1 MSDFTKQIQ
10 AHRKSE
16 LDVMFNDKKTE
27 NGDDSHISTGNHLI
41 DLLFRGEYYT
51 HHLEK
56 VRIGDSDLEKLF
68 AMFVR
73 DPRYGLKYRDYGRIL
88 MRQAGVSAEN
98 VALAG
103 RYDDLWEN
111 PLSDELNMDW
121 VNYLF
126 EQCKAGNELA
136 KKWMPH
142 YQAKDKNGKPTKSTI
157 MAAKFR
163 RLLSMNKQTY
173 GKFVKCDTVESKL
186 SDHRNDDIDFSK
198 LPSLAL
204 LKYWARFAGT
214 SKNNPNT
221 DMAERFQTYLDSVK
235 KGENKMNMNT
245 ASVYDIYRNAN
256 KINADIAFAQI
267 EKISGSWLPIVDTSG
282 SMFWESSD
290 DAISKALAVAHYLA
304 KCSTYAPNKVVSFS
318 SCPKLIE
325 LGVTPSSN
333 LRYELPKE
341 NGTMYNREIRSM
353 YTGDCSNTDF
363 GAVMKRLSLLTSEF
377 PDYLVVLTDG
387 EFDNGGNAA
396 NQRVLDDWH
405 RRGIRTKMV
414 WWNFNAR
421 NITTPDVI
429 RQGSDGS
436 IFISGYNPQ
445 ILKFLNCD
453 FNAELFLST
462 LLSEYKKAISQ
473 D

>member
-16 LDVMFNDKKTE
+16 LDMIFNDKKTE

-163 RLLSMNKQTY
+163 RLLGMNKQTY

-387 EFDNGGNAA
+387 EFDDGGNAA

>member
-1 MSDFTKQIQ
+1 MSDLTTQVQ

-16 LDVMFNDKKTE
+16 LEMVFNDKHTE
-27 NGDDSHISTGNHLI
+27 NGDDSNISTGNHLV

-51 HHLEK
+51 KHLRE
-56 VRIGDSDLEKLF
+56 VTIGNSEVEKLF

-73 DPRYGLKYRDYGRIL
+73 DPRHGLKYRDYGRVL

-103 RYDDLWEN
+103 RLDDLWEN
-111 PLSDELNMDW
+111 PVSGELNMEW
-121 VNYLF
+121 VKFLF
-126 EQCKAGNELA
+126 DQCKDGNELA

-142 YQAKDKNGKPTKSTI
+142 YQAKEDGKPTKSTI

-163 RLLSMNKQTY
+163 RMLGMNKQAY
-173 GKFVKCDTVESKL
+173 GKFVKCNTVESKL
-186 SDHRNDDIDFSK
+186 SSHRNDDIDFSK

-204 LKYWARFAGT
+204 IKYWARFAGT
-214 SKNNPNT
+214 SKTNPKT
-221 DMAERFQTYLDSVK
+221 DMAERFQAYLDSVK
-235 KGENKMNMNT
+235 KGESKMNMST
-245 ASVYDIYRNAN
+245 ASVYDIYRNAD

-282 SMFWESSD
+282 SMFWKESN

-325 LGVTPSSN
+325 LGVTLPPFDTTCK
-333 LRYELPKE
+333 LPKE
-341 NGTMYNREIRSM
+341 NGTVYNREIRSM

-363 GAVMKRLSLLTSEF
+363 GAVMKCLSKLTTDF

-387 EFDNGGNAA
+387 EFDEGSNSANRHTLMMWRRNG
-396 NQRVLDDWH
+396 
-405 RRGIRTKMV
+405 IKTKMV
-414 WWNFNAR
+414 WWNFNPR
-421 NITTPDVI
+421 NTTSPEVI
-429 RQGSDGS
+429 RQGEDGS

-445 ILKFLNCD
+445 ILKFLNCGFD
-453 FNAELFLST
+453 AEIFLAT
-462 LLSEYKKAISQ
+462 LLSEYKKAIGQ